1 MQLQTRIKFLAGHF
15 VFQGMNSTKQT
26 SLSKLIGGGI
36 DWSPNMAILAGI
48 NKADCF

>member
-36 DWSPNMAILAGI
+36 DWSPAGL
-48 NKADCF
+48 